1 MLLLLPYL
9 IPGAVLSVITSLGA
23 GYESWLLVLMLIVWL
38 LAYSVG
44 LLVLYLLAV
53 AVISLFVDMEKPQ
66 KTVERFYFSTLKY
79 ALGLLCVFSRVRIH
93 LSGEDKL
100 PVGAFLLVA
109 NHRSNFDPLVT
120 LWALRGRDLAFISKP
135 ENLRIPVV
143 GKYMHKCCFMAI
155 DRDNDRAA
163 LRTILD
169 AAALLR
175 EGQVSVAIYP
185 EGTRNHGE
193 GLLPFRN
200 GAFRIAQRAKAPIVV
215 MTTENVEKIGK
226 NAPFRHTDVYIT
238 IREVISAEEAASLRT
253 GELGEKI
260 RRCMLC
266 ESD

>member
-135 ENLRIPVV
+135 ENLRI
-143 GKYMHKCCFMAI
+143 

-200 GAFRIAQRAKAPIVV
+200 GAFKIAQRAKAPIVV